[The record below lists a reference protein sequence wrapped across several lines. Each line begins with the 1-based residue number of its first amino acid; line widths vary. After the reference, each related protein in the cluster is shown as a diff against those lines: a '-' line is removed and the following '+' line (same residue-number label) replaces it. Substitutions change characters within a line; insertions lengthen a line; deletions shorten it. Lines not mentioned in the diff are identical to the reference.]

1 MVCDWRG
8 LAPLVAHQS
17 SLGGTIG
24 CHGNRR
30 HHHREHVQ
38 RVVDWLGVALER
50 GDLRGVVL
58 HTFLMM
64 MGAWL
69 LYTIVAFTPL
79 RSPPPLLY
87 SHRRPAATFT
97 PLACAS
103 DFFYLDEGLNKTITQ
118 TSKQT
123 DASTPPWGALVNIL
137 FTGRF
142 TNGTIFDKGHA
153 EKPFEFQL
161 NTNAVVDGMERG
173 VKSMLPGEAAT
184 LMCDSRWAYAGAGV
198 GNRIPPNETLVYDV
212 ELLRWEDGPPIDF
225 DQQDFDVRTYRASL
239 EGKKSGSGQTP
250 EYRWVEGGEEV
261 TLWLPL
267 NDGEGARDIYCDFRT
282 KELTVRIN
290 GEGGGGVVE
299 VREVAGNLKGRAVPD
314 ESYWVI
320 DEDVNE
326 DGKRELQVVLAKA
339 GVYTKWDGVLINEPE
354 G

>member
-1 MVCDWRG
+1 M
-8 LAPLVAHQS
+8 
-17 SLGGTIG
+17 
-24 CHGNRR
+24 
-30 HHHREHVQ
+30 
-38 RVVDWLGVALER
+38 
-50 GDLRGVVL
+50 
-58 HTFLMM
+58 
-64 MGAWL
+64 
-69 LYTIVAFTPL
+69 
-79 RSPPPLLY
+79 
-87 SHRRPAATFT
+87 
-97 PLACAS
+97 
-103 DFFYLDEGLNKTITQ
+103 
-118 TSKQT
+118 
-123 DASTPPWGALVNIL
+123 
-137 FTGRF
+137 
-142 TNGTIFDKGHA
+142 
-153 EKPFEFQL
+153 
-161 NTNAVVDGMERG
+161 
-173 VKSMLPGEAAT
+173 
-184 LMCDSRWAYAGAGV
+184 
-198 GNRIPPNETLVYDV
+198 
-212 ELLRWEDGPPIDF
+212 
-225 DQQDFDVRTYRASL
+225 RTYRASL

>member
-1 MVCDWRG
+1 M
-8 LAPLVAHQS
+8 
-17 SLGGTIG
+17 
-24 CHGNRR
+24 
-30 HHHREHVQ
+30 Q

-97 PLACAS
+97 PFACAS

-123 DASTPPWGALVNIL
+123 TPAPPPWSALVNIL

-173 VKSMLPGEAAT
+173 VKSMLRARRR